1 MPTFDAT
8 RLDADMRER
17 AIRRVVEDVVAR
29 ANPEVDTLRDVRG
42 RVRNRRGLRPRDCRG
57 ALGRRRYCTESRW
70 SDLLDMQFSPVPSR
84 HESVG
89 RFSDR

>member
-42 RVRNRRGLRPRDCRG
+42 RVEAVLGWGPFPREDRRTVKRATLA
-57 ALGRRRYCTESRW
+57 ALGAGTPPE
-70 SDLLDMQFSPVPSR
+70 
-84 HESVG
+84 
-89 RFSDR
+89 